1 MSKKVLVL
9 YYSQTGQL
17 KDIVEN
23 FLQPFQGLDV
33 SIETHQL
40 RPVNDFAFPWTEESF
55 YDTMPE
61 SVLAKTVALQPF
73 QFREKMYDLVVFAY
87 QPWYLSLSIPA
98 NSIIQH
104 PSVQNILKGTAVV
117 SLIGSR
123 NMWLNS
129 QERLKNIL
137 KAAGAHLVGNIA
149 LADRNQN
156 HVSALTIMHWM
167 FTGNKT
173 RKLGWFPLPGISNED
188 IQNATTFGKTVSSFL
203 MKDSF
208 QGLQNQ
214 LVAQHAVDVQPNYV
228 FIEQVAPRLFLI
240 WANMITKQKN
250 RSLWLK
256 FFKYYLLFALFVI
269 APIVLTV
276 NAIFFRPFLGKKVQQ
291 QLTYYQGTETRV

>member
-1 MSKKVLVL
+1 MSKKILVL

-40 RPVNDFAFPWTEESF
+40 RPVNDYPFPWTEESF

-61 SVLAKTVALQPF
+61 SVLGKTVELKPF
-73 QFREKMYDLVVFAY
+73 QLKENKYDLVVFAY

-117 SLIGSR
+117 TLIGSR
-123 NMWLNS
+123 NMWLSS
-129 QERLKNIL
+129 QERLKKIL
-137 KAAGAHLVGNIA
+137 KEAGANLVGNIA

-167 FTGNKT
+167 FTGKKT
-173 RKLGWFPLPGISNED
+173 KKFGWFPLPGISDKEILN
-188 IQNATTFGKTVSSFL
+188 TSVFGETVASFL
-203 MKDSF
+203 TKENF
-208 QGLQNQ
+208 EGLQNQ
-214 LVAQHAVDVQPNYV
+214 LVAQQAVDVQPNYV
-228 FIEQVAPRLFLI
+228 FIEQVAPRLFSI
-240 WANMITKQKN
+240 WANIISKRKN

-256 FFKYYLLFALFVI
+256 FFKYYLLFALFII

-276 NAIFFRPFLGKKVQQ
+276 NAIFFRPFLGKKVKQRIA
-291 QLTYYQGTETRV
+291 YYQGTDTKF